1 MCFTDAV
8 SVVISDA
15 NQMGCQLLAGALR
28 NSGSRF
34 DVVASAVDSHHIVE
48 AAKEYEPHVALI
60 SLNLKDGPLA
70 GLGALRA
77 LRTSC
82 PSVCSVMLLGEDDRD
97 VVVDCFRGGAKGV
110 FCRTAPFEA
119 LCKCIEKIHEG
130 QIWASSDELQVIIEA
145 FANTAPLRNV
155 NPKLE
160 TQLTKRED
168 QIVDLACQGLSNR
181 QISGQLNVSSHTV
194 KNHLFRIYEKLG
206 VSSRVELV
214 LHSRRSST
222 F

>member
-1 MCFTDAV
+1 
-8 SVVISDA
+8 
-15 NQMGCQLLAGALR
+15 
-28 NSGSRF
+28 
-34 DVVASAVDSHHIVE
+34 
-48 AAKEYEPHVALI
+48 
-60 SLNLKDGPLA
+60 
-70 GLGALRA
+70 
-77 LRTSC
+77 
-82 PSVCSVMLLGEDDRD
+82 
-97 VVVDCFRGGAKGV
+97 
-110 FCRTAPFEA
+110 
-119 LCKCIEKIHEG
+119 
-130 QIWASSDELQVIIEA
+130 EA

-214 LHSRRSST
+214 LHSRQSST